1 MHCSRRLIVQT
12 LAFSHSYLHRQVS
25 PPEVLLGKGG
35 TTWARYGRWI
45 LPENVRLPLNI
56 QRSFTCRKSTTWV
69 KRLYF
74 PSEGRRA
81 EGFFSLKNPTVSAG
95 FEPANLCTKG
105 RHATSRPP
113 KPLSKCLYINFNRP
127 RSLKFSYSA
136 IHFSLWTSH
145 WTLNNFN
152 YLQCY

>member
-1 MHCSRRLIVQT
+1 MHCNRRLIVQT
-12 LAFSHSYLHRQVS
+12 LAFSRSYLHRQVS
-25 PPEVLLGKGG
+25 PPEVLLVKGG

-45 LPENVRLPLNI
+45 LPEKSDFHLTFRDLLHAVNLQHESNGFTSLPKVGVL
-56 QRSFTCRKSTTWV
+56 RV
-69 KRLYF
+69 
-74 PSEGRRA
+74 
-81 EGFFSLKNPTVSAG
+81 FFSLKNPTVSAG
-95 FEPANLCTKG
+95 FEPANLGIKG